1 MSAVRCRSTRRACVT
16 LQMSPTSH
24 RFSALVSRACVLG
37 LAAAVIGLMPVAA
50 NAQAV
55 KTLTTRAELDSM
67 AAAAERAAAKG
78 EDRDRNQQLA
88 ASIRERLRDGDF
100 QIGDRVAVTVQIDS
114 IHTDTLLVRS
124 GRMLV
129 LPNGPPPLALVGVL
143 RSELQ
148 PLVTTEIL
156 KYVKARRI
164 DAIPLMRV
172 AIVGEV
178 ARPNFYD
185 FVYDAPITTALMAA
199 GGPNAMAD
207 MSRSTHR
214 RDGKE
219 VHSATEVSRAIDRG
233 LTLDKFGMQ
242 AGDELVIG
250 RRKEFNFGQV
260 VTYVSA
266 LAGLVTVY
274 VALHNAQRATGR

>member
-1 MSAVRCRSTRRACVT
+1 
-16 LQMSPTSH
+16 MSPASH
-24 RFSALVSRACVLG
+24 RFGALVSRACVLG
-37 LAAAVIGLMPVAA
+37 LAAALVGFTPVVAS
-50 NAQAV
+50 AQGNGASARI
-55 KTLTTRAELDSM
+55 LTSRAELDSM
-67 AAAAERAAAKG
+67 AATAERAALKG
-78 EDRDRNQQLA
+78 EDRERNQQVA
-88 ASIRERLRDGDF
+88 ASIRERLREGDF

-124 GRMLV
+124 GRVLI
-129 LPNGPPPLALVGVL
+129 LPNGPPPLQLAGVL
-143 RSELQ
+143 RSEIQ
-148 PLVTTEIL
+148 PLVKDEIL
-156 KYVKARRI
+156 KYVKARRV

-207 MSRSTHR
+207 LSRSVLR

-219 VHSATEVSRAIDRG
+219 VHSSTEVSRAIDRG

-250 RRKEFNFGQV
+250 RRKEFNFTQIF
-260 VTYVSA
+260 TYTSA

-274 VALHNAQRATGR
+274 VALHNAQRAGR